1 LVNEF
6 KLAKVNRQL
15 VMKLS
20 NEVKQAEQEAFEA
33 KAELDLDKVI
43 ELEKNIIPKLLEEIG
58 EIESGIVSVNVQKS
72 DISSVVENWTGI
84 PMEKIQE
91 EDSNKN
97 IKNILELLKDR
108 VKGQDETLEE
118 ISKAIRRNSAGLSK
132 EGKPVGS
139 FMLLG
144 PTGTGKT
151 ETAKSIAEIVFGDAS
166 NMVRFDMSEFMEP
179 HTVSKFIGSP
189 AGYVGHDDG
198 GQLTNAI
205 KRNPYSLILFDEIE
219 KAHPKIFDVL
229 LQVLDDGRLRDGKGQ
244 VVDFSNTI
252 IVFTSNIGGSD
263 LANIPNKV
271 VRNKEKM
278 RLLQETYRPEFLNR
292 LDCISVFNKLDMV
305 NLIEILNRNLDNLAE
320 KLWKDRYIS
329 IMVSD
334 EFKAHL
340 ISSID
345 IEAFGARPLNRLI
358 SSEIEDKITDLILDG
373 ELEIGSE
380 IIFEMVDDK
389 IIVEV
394 L

>member
-1 LVNEF
+1 
-6 KLAKVNRQL
+6 
-15 VMKLS
+15 
-20 NEVKQAEQEAFEA
+20 
-33 KAELDLDKVI
+33 
-43 ELEKNIIPKLLEEIG
+43 
-58 EIESGIVSVNVQKS
+58 
-72 DISSVVENWTGI
+72 
-84 PMEKIQE
+84 
-91 EDSNKN
+91 
-97 IKNILELLKDR
+97 
-108 VKGQDETLEE
+108 
-118 ISKAIRRNSAGLSK
+118 
-132 EGKPVGS
+132 
-139 FMLLG
+139 
-144 PTGTGKT
+144 
-151 ETAKSIAEIVFGDAS
+151 
-166 NMVRFDMSEFMEP
+166 MEP

-219 KAHPKIFDVL
+219 KAHPKIFDIL

-358 SSEIEDKITDLILDG
+358 SSEIEDKVTDLILDG
-373 ELEIGSE
+373 KLEIGSE
-380 IIFEMVDDK
+380 IIFEMADDK

-394 L
+394 V